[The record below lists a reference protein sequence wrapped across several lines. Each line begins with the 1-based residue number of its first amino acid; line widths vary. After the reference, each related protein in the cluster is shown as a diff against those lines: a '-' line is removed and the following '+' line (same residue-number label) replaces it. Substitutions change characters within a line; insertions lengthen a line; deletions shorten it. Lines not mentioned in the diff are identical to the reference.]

1 MKPDPKASPPLST
14 AAQYILLALANED
27 LHGYGIIQEIARQT
41 QGSYRVGP
49 GTLYDNLKKLMDQK
63 LVVDAPRKSRGRDNE
78 DDRRLY
84 HLTQEGRAVLSVE
97 IDRLHSLVIEAQSRL
112 RIRRPRNA

>member
-1 MKPDPKASPPLST
+1 MKPDPKVSPPLST

-63 LVVDAPRKSRGRDNE
+63 LVVDAPRNSRGKDNE

-84 HLTQEGRAVLSVE
+84 HLTQEGRAVLSAE